1 MARPDLAKVPAW
13 YHRYI
18 DRVSENN
25 LAEAF
30 SNQTSSFIAFMKNIP
45 ADKRLF
51 RYAEGKWSI
60 QEVFQ
65 HVIDGERVFSYR
77 AMCFARKESHP
88 LPSFDENSYAA
99 NSRADSRNWNEMI
112 EEFSALRKATE
123 ILYKSFDDEQLESV
137 GVASGNPVSVL
148 GIGFIIVGHVAHHL
162 AIIRERY
169 LAEVE
174 VN

>member
-45 ADKRLF
+45 ADKRLY

-65 HVIDGERVFSYR
+65 HVIDGERVFFIP
-77 AMCFARKESHP
+77 CHVFCQEGKPP
-88 LPSFDENSYAA
+88 LAK
-99 NSRADSRNWNEMI
+99 
-112 EEFSALRKATE
+112 L
-123 ILYKSFDDEQLESV
+123 
-137 GVASGNPVSVL
+137 
-148 GIGFIIVGHVAHHL
+148 
-162 AIIRERY
+162 
-169 LAEVE
+169 
-174 VN
+174 